1 MTTPIE
7 QRRILRTAIPG
18 PASAALHERK
28 LASVS
33 AGVSTGLPAYVVAGQ
48 GGILVDAGTFD
59 WTAHPDRFGRLAG
72 PDAAYHDVVWT
83 DAAGPAAYITRART
97 VLLRNTG
104 AAITPFNSWLFLQGL
119 ETLPLRARAQA
130 RSPDLL
136 GHLARTKKLN

>member
-48 GGILVDAGTFD
+48 GGILVDADGNQLID
-59 WTAHPDRFGRLAG
+59 FGSGIAVTSVGNGNQRVI
-72 PDAAYHDVVWT
+72 DAV
-83 DAAGPAAYITRART
+83 
-97 VLLRNTG
+97 
-104 AAITPFNSWLFLQGL
+104 SWL
-119 ETLPLRARAQA
+119 P
-130 RSPDLL
+130 
-136 GHLARTKKLN
+136 